1 MKRKQA
7 GCRQADLFRVV
18 HGDAVWRMTVLALVW
33 LGLGG
38 VSCDVWR
45 RLWLVNLSRTA
56 KMYWRR

>member
-18 HGDAVWRMTVLALVW
+18 HGDAVWRMTVLVLVR

-38 VSCDVWR
+38 VSR
-45 RLWLVNLSRTA
+45 
-56 KMYWRR
+56 